1 MTQRRQRNTTS
12 TVGHFN
18 TIMSYGGNYSSNDW
32 NDPRHQQQTNEYS
45 NRGDRFRANNDDD
58 DFSHG
63 DYDEAPLPPAV
74 PRFGRPPTSDF
85 HIDSDSRQRT
95 SVTSSRSVSPRTAA
109 STSAPAPRQGGGGS
123 SDRYADS
130 NTTYN
135 SNNDNFQHN
144 SAMWAGDAECY
155 QYVEPPREAARTT
168 SGYRRPG
175 SSMQYGSSRDD
186 NEIHES
192 ALGVGVGTSV
202 HYNPYPSLQNSR
214 TNSDAYSYSS
224 ASQPGAVASLPA
236 TAAYRPTSNTQR
248 LLPPKKE
255 ATPIMPPSLAVEPLM
270 PRPRVSRRFQHYT
283 NLPRQPDLAV
293 AKKVKNAR
301 LKPGDDDKYV
311 LKCPKC
317 QSFLKIP
324 KMAVLMQCPTCS
336 TVSSATSS

>member
-1 MTQRRQRNTTS
+1 
-12 TVGHFN
+12 
-18 TIMSYGGNYSSNDW
+18 MSYGGNYSSNDW

-45 NRGDRFRANNDDD
+45 NRMEAYGANNDDYSD
-58 DFSHG
+58 G
-63 DYDEAPLPPAV
+63 GYDETPPPAAV

-95 SVTSSRSVSPRTAA
+95 STASTRSVSPKTL
-109 STSAPAPRQGGGGS
+109 TSASNSFPVARQGGGGS

-130 NTTYN
+130 STTYN
-135 SNNDNFQHN
+135 SSNDNIPHN
-144 SAMWAGDAECY
+144 SATWAGDAECY
-155 QYVEPPREAARTT
+155 AYVDPPREAARTA
-168 SGYRRPG
+168 SGYARTGHSNMTYG
-175 SSMQYGSSRDD
+175 SSSRDD
-186 NEIHES
+186 NGIHES
-192 ALGVGVGTSV
+192 ALGVGVGANVDLRS
-202 HYNPYPSLQNSR
+202 YPSHQNSR
-214 TNSDAYSYSS
+214 VPSDTYSYSS
-224 ASQPGAVASLPA
+224 ASQPGAVASLP
-236 TAAYRPTSNTQR
+236 TSAAYRSSSNAPR

-301 LKPGDDDKYV
+301 LKAGEDDKYV
-311 LKCPKC
+311 LKCPSC

-336 TVSSATSS
+336 TVSPATSSSS